1 MGAIASLFA
10 TIGID
15 TSSLDK
21 GLGGSKSQLSG
32 FSKELVKS
40 TIGTLSLATA
50 TYKAGKAVI
59 DSIRDWAD
67 YADSMRL
74 SAQMA
79 GVTTEEMSRL
89 TQAAD
94 DFRVPMET
102 MQRSM
107 EMALKNGFTPTID
120 NLAALSD
127 ELLAIQDPTVR
138 AAKAS
143 EIFGKSYADMMP
155 FLLAGGDAIRAGT
168 AAIDDNLIVTEDG
181 AQAAKDY
188 KDALDDLGDTWT
200 GLKNVLGQAL
210 VPVATNMFTSLTED
224 IQDFVIQMQYLGTV
238 MDYWGTKPFNTENLE
253 GFIED
258 LGLLFAADMGSPD
271 FMNNIQW
278 QMARMNEELALTPG
292 VASAAAGGLEQVGNA
307 AEDTAQ
313 SEISLVQSIFD
324 ATDSW
329 GEFEYRMAMAN
340 LPLGMM
346 NEELYNSEKALA
358 ASGKAAVNA
367 ASDTGTLTEE
377 ELALIDATIEAAEAQ
392 AKMNA
397 ELENITSLEGNYEGI
412 IDLAYDYTDMLEEI
426 TAQEKIM
433 AEEPIGSEK
442 YEEAKTKVEELKGS
456 MKELADRVTLD
467 MLQATIAVG
476 GVTQA
481 ELGAYM
487 QMAIDMGYMSEEG
500 AKAAMAAYGNAI
512 ETINGLEIDEKTG
525 NVTVD
530 ATAAFATFDLLEQ
543 YVLLDKEQRVFVR
556 TYYETY
562 GNYDPYENYTGPTYG
577 EGTRASGGNVYTD
590 TPYIVGE
597 RGPELFMPHESG
609 QIISNDKLLALLG
622 GNGKTGN
629 TYNLIMP
636 TTANPMDLKM
646 AFELMEA
653 WNG

>member
-21 GLGGSKSQLSG
+21 GLGGSKSQLLG
-32 FSKELVKS
+32 FGKELAKA

-127 ELLAIQDPTVR
+127 ELLAIQDPTAR

-155 FLLAGGDAIRAGT
+155 FLLAGGDAIRDAT
-168 AAIDDNLIVTEDG
+168 ESISDSLVVTQ
-181 AQAAKDY
+181 QAADDAKAY
-188 KDALDDLGDTWT
+188 KDAVDELSDSWT
-200 GLKNVLGQAL
+200 GLKNTLGREVLPVITEVFNQINESNSISALREQFNDVAKAALEAGKITKDQYNDAMKQAYDRTKTTDET
-210 VPVATNMFTSLTED
+210 VAFLEYHLAMLGVTSESTASSTED
-224 IQDFVIQMQYLGTV
+224 LSDA
-238 MDYWGTKPFNTENLE
+238 ES
-253 GFIED
+253 
-258 LGLLFAADMGSPD
+258 GLS
-271 FMNNIQW
+271 
-278 QMARMNEELALTPG
+278 ESAL
-292 VASAAAGGLEQVGNA
+292 LA
-307 AEDTAQ
+307 AEA
-313 SEISLVQSIFD
+313 
-324 ATDSW
+324 
-329 GEFEYRMAMAN
+329 
-340 LPLGMM
+340 
-346 NEELYNSEKALA
+346 AL
-358 ASGKAAVNA
+358 
-367 ASDTGTLTEE
+367 
-377 ELALIDATIEAAEAQ
+377 EAAEAQ

-412 IDLAYDYTDMLEEI
+412 IDLAYDYTDILEEI

-442 YEEAKTKVEELKGS
+442 YVEAKTKVEELKGS

-467 MLQATIAVG
+467 MFQATIAVG

-500 AKAAMAAYGNAI
+500 ARAAMAAYGNAI
-512 ETINGLEIDEKTG
+512 DTINGLEIDEKTG

-562 GNYDPYENYTGPTYG
+562 GNYDPYENYAGPTYG
-577 EGTRASGGNVYTD
+577 EGTRASGGNVD
-590 TPYIVGE
+590 AGTPYIVGE
-597 RGPELFMPHESG
+597 RGMELFMPNESG
-609 QIISNDKLLALLG
+609 QVISNDKLLELLG

-629 TYNLIMP
+629 TYNLVMP
-636 TTANPMDLKM
+636 TTANPMDVKM

>member
-21 GLGGSKSQLSG
+21 GLGGSKSQLLG
-32 FSKELVKS
+32 FGKELAKA

-67 YADSMRL
+67 YADTMRMT
-74 SAQMA
+74 AEMA
-79 GVTTEEMSRL
+79 GITTEEMSKIV
-89 TQAAD
+89 QAAD
-94 DFRVPMET
+94 DFRVPIET

-127 ELLAIQDPTVR
+127 ELLAIEDPATR

-155 FLLAGGDAIRAGT
+155 FLLAGGDAIRDAT
-168 AAIDDNLIVTEDG
+168 ESISDSLVVTQ
-181 AQAAKDY
+181 QAADDAKAY
-188 KDALDDLGDTWT
+188 KDAVDELSDSWT
-200 GLKNVLGQAL
+200 GLKNTLGREVLPVITEVFNQINESNSISALREQFNDVAKAALEAGKITKDQYNDAMKQAYDRTKTTDETVEFL
-210 VPVATNMFTSLTED
+210 EYHLAMLGVTSESTASSTED
-224 IQDFVIQMQYLGTV
+224 LSDA
-238 MDYWGTKPFNTENLE
+238 ES
-253 GFIED
+253 
-258 LGLLFAADMGSPD
+258 GLSESALLAAD
-271 FMNNIQW
+271 
-278 QMARMNEELALTPG
+278 
-292 VASAAAGGLEQVGNA
+292 AA
-307 AEDTAQ
+307 
-313 SEISLVQSIFD
+313 
-324 ATDSW
+324 
-329 GEFEYRMAMAN
+329 
-340 LPLGMM
+340 
-346 NEELYNSEKALA
+346 
-358 ASGKAAVNA
+358 
-367 ASDTGTLTEE
+367 
-377 ELALIDATIEAAEAQ
+377 IEAAEAQ

-397 ELENITSLEGNYEGI
+397 ELENITSLEGNYQGI
-412 IDLAYDYTDMLEEI
+412 IDLAYDYTDMLEEKETLQI
-426 TAQEKIM
+426 ERQKLINQGWSEQSQKVKDLDANIAGIDASM
-433 AEEPIGSEK
+433 A
-442 YEEAKTKVEELKGS
+442 
-456 MKELADRVTLD
+456 ELADRVTLD
-467 MLQATIAVG
+467 MFQATIAVG

-556 TYYETY
+556 TYYGTS
-562 GNYDPYENYTGPTYG
+562 GNYDPYENYTGPQYEHG
-577 EGTRASGGNVYTD
+577 GGASGGYFMAD

-597 RGPELFMPHESG
+597 RGPELFVPNESG
-609 QIISNDKLLALLG
+609 QVISNDKLLELLG

-629 TYNLIMP
+629 TYNLVMP
-636 TTANPMDLKM
+636 TTANPMDVKM